1 MSETNKFQEEFALA
15 NRMGEFTPEQFVQF
29 ANGLC
34 LAVEALDTPFYGGVN
49 AENVS
54 FDEDGNVGIGDALE
68 GDNTRYTAE
77 QIEYLAPE
85 VFWNNEKSTQADVY
99 SIGLMLYTWANAG
112 CLPFLYPGAQ
122 ATDRAEAL
130 RRRMSGEAFEKS
142 PISKTLNR
150 VLDKATA
157 FKAEDRY
164 ESVAELR
171 EAFAAFA
178 EEVETDRAAM
188 VERMEALKARQARE
202 AKMMANIL
210 AAAEAAAAAEAEA
223 EKFSE
228 KPKRPAP
235 ARNKQEAVEPENDG
249 EKKMSARPLVAVLL
263 IAAILM
269 VAAVAMQFGTASDS
283 GDNNANNN
291 NENHSTIDTTP
302 NFNNNGENPFNNNGE
317 NSSNNSNNTTP
328 IVPSANPLV
337 PVDITPTPA
346 PFTPLP
352 QATPVVPVEPTPV
365 PGIDTSRYKMYKA
378 DITWNDAANNCIQN
392 GGHLVSIA
400 NKDEFSAITLMADK
414 MGLEYVWVGGFRKSG
429 NIVWLDGTSSDYIP
443 WAKGEPSYK
452 DKDGE
457 QENFLMLMKVNGVWQ
472 YNDCMDNP
480 ATKYPSAYSGKMGYV
495 FEK

>member
-1 MSETNKFQEEFALA
+1 MSEANKFQEEFALA

-49 AENVS
+49 AQNVS
-54 FDEDGNVGIGDALE
+54 FDDDGNVGIGGALE

-112 CLPFLYPGAQ
+112 CLPFLYPNAQ
-122 ATDRAEAL
+122 STDRAEAL

-171 EAFAAFA
+171 EALSAFS
-178 EEVETDRAAM
+178 EEVETDSAGM

-223 EKFSE
+223 EKLSE
-228 KPKRPAP
+228 KPKKATP
-235 ARNKQEAVEPENDG
+235 ARNRQEVIEPEDNG
-249 EKKMSARPLVAVLL
+249 EQKMSARPLVAVLL

-269 VAAVAMQFGTASDS
+269 VAAVAMQFGSASDS
-283 GDNNANNN
+283 GDNIANNN
-291 NENHSTIDTTP
+291 NDNHNVVDTTP
-302 NFNNNGENPFNNNGE
+302 DFSNNGGEANNGGTT
-317 NSSNNSNNTTP
+317 NNTTP
-328 IVPSANPLV
+328 IVPSADPLF

-346 PFTPLP
+346 PFTPMP
-352 QATPVVPVEPTPV
+352 QNTPAVPVEPTPV
-365 PGIDTSRYKMYKA
+365 PGIDTSKYKVYKA
-378 DITWNDAANNCIQN
+378 DVTWNDAANNCTQN
-392 GGHLVSIA
+392 GGHLASIA
-400 NKDEFSAITLMADK
+400 NKDEFSAITIMADK
-414 MGLEYVWVGGFRKSG
+414 MGLDYVWVGGFRKSG
-429 NIVWLDGTSSDYIP
+429 NIVWLDGTTSDYIP
-443 WAKGEPSYK
+443 WANGEPSYK
-452 DKDGE
+452 DSDGE

-480 ATKYPSAYSGKMGYV
+480 ATKYPSTYSGKMGYV
-495 FEK
+495 FER